1 LLERDPK
8 KRLGSGPDDA
18 DEIVSHPWFEGFD
31 WVALQSK
38 KMKTDYIPE
47 CEIEKELAA
56 LQKAADSGD
65 QKTIKQ
71 EDDEDAITA
80 E

>member
-1 LLERDPK
+1 M
-8 KRLGSGPDDA
+8 
-18 DEIVSHPWFEGFD
+18 SHPWFEGFD
-31 WVALQSK
+31 WEALQAK
-38 KMKTDYIPE
+38 TMKTDYIPE
-47 CEIEKELAA
+47 CDIDKELAE